1 MIEAKINPVNEQI
14 SKHSESFLLK
24 INCISNPLTSPQ
36 NIQNLSIKNLSDQPK
51 EKNVLQ
57 FLIRKR
63 GRKSK
68 DSENINSNTDNAII
82 NSETYIHGKY
92 SNDNIRRKIK
102 SLYHKYIISL
112 LNSLIKKRFNYMKRK
127 FVKMSKK
134 TTIDLGIEY
143 NRNLFNQCIKDII
156 INVSN
161 KYLNPEI
168 NKSCIK
174 FILKQKDNDEIIK
187 ILNTTYRDLFT
198 NYYLKSTKNDLIDNS
213 FEIQKE
219 MLLKKYGK
227 DYLTLFIKNAENFI
241 EFYINGKNR
250 KLRKPQEV
258 KIIDIPLE
266 NDNSEI
272 KISEALMENNCV
284 NNDKRKK
291 MVSSSIQ
298 TDICGI
304 NKKLISFY

>member
-36 NIQNLSIKNLSDQPK
+36 NIQNLSIKNLSDQPE

-57 FLIRKR
+57 FQIRKR

-102 SLYHKYIISL
+102 SLYHKYII
-112 LNSLIKKRFNYMKRK
+112 
-127 FVKMSKK
+127 KMSKK

-272 KISEALMENNCV
+272 KISEALMENNYV

>member
-36 NIQNLSIKNLSDQPK
+36 NIQNLSIKNLSDQPE

-57 FLIRKR
+57 FQIRKR

-102 SLYHKYIISL
+102 SLYYKYII
-112 LNSLIKKRFNYMKRK
+112 
-127 FVKMSKK
+127 KMSKK

-198 NYYLKSTKNDLIDNS
+198 NYYLKSTKNDLIDNF

-272 KISEALMENNCV
+272 KISEALMENNYV